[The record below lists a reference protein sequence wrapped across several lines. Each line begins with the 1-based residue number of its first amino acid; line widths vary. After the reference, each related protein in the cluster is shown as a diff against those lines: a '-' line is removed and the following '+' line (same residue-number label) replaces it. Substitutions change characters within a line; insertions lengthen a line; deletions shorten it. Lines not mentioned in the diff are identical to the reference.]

1 MSKVLDFL
9 AKTNDV
15 VLCVVNR
22 WWRPIGYATIIGAM
36 AANTI
41 LIPFLTKTG
50 VSLHEL
56 GGLMLCFA
64 PLAGLRTYEKMKDP
78 NDPLG
83 QDPNGSSKN
92 EADAN

>member
-1 MSKVLDFL
+1 MTFFSKLNFYLL
-9 AKTNDV
+9 AF
-15 VLCVVNR
+15 VNR
-22 WWRPIGYATIIGAM
+22 WWRPVGYGVIIGAM

-41 LIPFLTKTG
+41 LIPFMTKTG

-83 QDPNGSSKN
+83 QDPQGPSKN
-92 EADAN
+92 EDDTDCK